1 MEKYTLK
8 VTLDA
13 MDHANLVSYVTHVR
27 KTNISTVIRDWIYRF
42 AYPDNEIK
50 ESFYCQLDIDAD
62 LARYINNIVAAYN
75 HRHGYDIGGDK
86 FGDGVNKLLRRG
98 IADMIAKG
106 DRDP

>member
-1 MEKYTLK
+1 MGLYTIK
-8 VTLDA
+8 LDDDDRKMLESYA
-13 MDHANLVSYVTHVR
+13 MFVR
-27 KTNISTVIRDWIYRF
+27 KTPMSTVIRDWIYRF
-42 AYPDNEIK
+42 AYPDNVVK

-62 LARYINNIVAAYN
+62 LARYIDKIVADYN
-75 HRHGYDIGGDK
+75 RRHGHDIGGDK

>member
-1 MEKYTLK
+1 MEKYTLR
-8 VTLDA
+8 VDLDPL
-13 MDHANLVSYVTHVR
+13 DYVNFNSYTTHVR
-27 KTNISTVIRDWIYRF
+27 KTTKSEVIRDWIYRF
-42 AYPDNEIK
+42 AYPDNVVK

-62 LARYINNIVAAYN
+62 LARYIDKIVADYN
-75 HRHGYDIGGDK
+75 RRHGHDIGGDK

>member
-1 MEKYTLK
+1 MEKHILK
-8 VTLDA
+8 VTLDD
-13 MDHANLVSYVTHVR
+13 MDYANLVSHATHVR
-27 KTNISTVIRDWIYRF
+27 KTNQSTVIRDWIYRF
-42 AYPDNEIK
+42 AYPDNVVK

-62 LARYINNIVAAYN
+62 LARYIDKIVADYN
-75 HRHGYDIGGDK
+75 RRHGHDIGGDK